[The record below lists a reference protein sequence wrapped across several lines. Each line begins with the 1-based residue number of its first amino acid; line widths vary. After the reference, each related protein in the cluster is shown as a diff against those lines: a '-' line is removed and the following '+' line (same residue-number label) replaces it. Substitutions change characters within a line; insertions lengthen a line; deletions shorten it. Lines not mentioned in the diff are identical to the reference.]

1 MIKKILYYLRIYGP
15 GMFIWHFSWELRMR
29 LRWILLKSFSQGDE
43 DIIIDNL
50 LGRNE
55 KGFYVDVGA
64 YDPMRFNNTE
74 RFYIRGWKGISI
86 EPDPI
91 KINKFNKLRPRDIN
105 LNVGVANK
113 NGELIFFRFDPQTLS
128 TFSKK
133 AAKSNQKL
141 GFNLTEKVKI
151 KVYKLRKILEENYL
165 GKQID
170 FFSIDTEG
178 YDIEVLKRNNWK
190 KFKPKVIC
198 IEEQDYKIEKFLSKL
213 GYKKVSQTEVNSIF
227 LYSS

>member
-1 MIKKILYYLRIYGP
+1 
-15 GMFIWHFSWELRMR
+15 MFIWHLSWEVRMR

-50 LGRNE
+50 LGRN
-55 KGFYVDVGA
+55 KRGFYVDVGA
-64 YDPMRFNNTE
+64 YDPMRFNNTQ
-74 RFYIRGWKGISI
+74 RFYIRGWKGINI

-91 KINKFNKLRPRDIN
+91 KIAKFNKLRPRDIN
-105 LNVGVANK
+105 LNIGIANK
-113 NGELIFFRFDPQTLS
+113 NRTLNFFKFEPETLS

-133 AAKSNQKL
+133 SAKSYQKQ
-141 GFNLTEKVKI
+141 GYNLTERIKI
-151 KVYKLRKILEENYL
+151 KVYKLGKILEENYQ

-178 YDIEVLKRNNWK
+178 YDYETLKSNDWK

-198 IEEQDYKIEKFLSKL
+198 IEGQSYKIEKFLSKL
-213 GYKKVSQTEVNSIF
+213 GYKKVSHTEVNSIF
-227 LYSS
+227 LYSP